1 MVTKLKNSNCYKIKK
16 LKIWQNWNCDKTQ
29 ILKNPN
35 CDKSQKLKW
44 WQTRIVTN
52 INLWKNKT
60 LNRSFRKNFLTPWQ
74 QLRCSLGSVLQF
86 ETIGIRTQ
94 KMKLHGPI
102 FIVDPSRCLSC
113 LCPHTRHKANTF
125 SNHWTKMSS
134 TLWDS
139 HQGTVLQSLLEA
151 QSDNILI
158 SNEPTLLESMN
169 GIVCRE
175 IHSIRENR
183 RDNRGYLGRN
193 ALGLP
198 LYWLSYQWI
207 EDFLPCLN
215 HGIVST
221 VIHS

>member
-1 MVTKLKNSNCYKIKK
+1 MFY
-16 LKIWQNWNCDKTQ
+16 
-29 ILKNPN
+29 
-35 CDKSQKLKW
+35 
-44 WQTRIVTN
+44 
-52 INLWKNKT
+52 
-60 LNRSFRKNFLTPWQ
+60 
-74 QLRCSLGSVLQF
+74 
-86 ETIGIRTQ
+86 
-94 KMKLHGPI
+94 GPI
-102 FIVDPSRCLSC
+102 LFIDPERCVYWLH
-113 LCPHTRHKANTF
+113 PHTRPRANTF

-139 HQGTVLQSLLEA
+139 HQGTVLQGLLGA
-151 QSDNILI
+151 QSDNRVI

-193 ALGLP
+193 ALVLP